1 MKRDHRGITLVE
13 LLIAISISAIIMA
26 AAAFFFMTA
35 QKNYREAAASVD
47 VQSETQ
53 IMMEQIGTWIM
64 EGNRIE
70 VGAVGAD
77 SAMQDKLIIYNIPDK
92 ITLANPASKRII
104 WLSADGKLYMKQFDH
119 IADPDMDSSDIN
131 PEADEVEQNCIGEYV
146 TDFGADSEA
155 AKVTITVEM
164 SKGRTVYSTQNTFKV
179 RNILR

>member
-53 IMMEQIGTWIM
+53 ILMEQIGTWIM
-64 EGNRIE
+64 EGNRVEIE
-70 VGAVGAD
+70 A
-77 SAMQDKLIIYNIPDK
+77 DKLIIYHIPDK
-92 ITLANPASKRII
+92 ITLTNPASKRII
-104 WLSADGKLYMKQFDH
+104 WLSSAGKLYMKQFEN
-119 IADPDMDSSDIN
+119 IADPDMDASDIDMDT
-131 PEADEVEQNCIGEYV
+131 DEVEQNCIGEYV
-146 TDFGADSEA
+146 TEFEADKED
-155 AKVTITVEM
+155 AKVTISMEM
-164 SKGRTVYSTQNTFKV
+164 SSGHTAYSTQNTFKV